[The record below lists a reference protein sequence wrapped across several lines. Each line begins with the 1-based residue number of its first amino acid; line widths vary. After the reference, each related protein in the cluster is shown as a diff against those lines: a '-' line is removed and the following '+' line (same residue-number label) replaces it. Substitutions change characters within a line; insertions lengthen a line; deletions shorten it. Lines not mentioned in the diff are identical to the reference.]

1 MSSGTEGPEI
11 NRVES
16 FCWCC
21 VFFELFFFFFL
32 NQRELEKTKSLIKP
46 DLPFCVQK
54 C

>member
-11 NRVES
+11 NTVEG

-21 VFFELFFFFFL
+21 GFFWAFFFF
-32 NQRELEKTKSLIKP
+32 NQHELEKTKSLIKP